1 MEPAAGTD
9 WLSVSVFAAFTV
21 MVLVISSLLGRRA
34 SSAGGYFAAHG
45 QVGWFVNG
53 IAFAGDYLS
62 AASFLGICG
71 LIAFWGF
78 DGFLYSIGYLAGW
91 IVALLVIAEPI
102 RRLGRFTFADALN
115 ARFGSKTV
123 TLAAAI
129 STLVVS
135 LFYLVPQMVGA
146 GALIKPLLGLP
157 QWVGV
162 GLVGVVVTVIVAS
175 AGMVSTTWVQF
186 IKGGLL
192 LALCAILVAL
202 ILGRGFEVHAPG
214 PAREA
219 PARGVGS
226 VTGLP
231 AWAVPGATPD
241 ADGLVRTEGART
253 GALGPIEFLR
263 VFSDS
268 EVAAWRTTKATAPDG
283 TAASTAAPELIRG
296 DLLLQPGNSPT
307 FKGLRS
313 GSALDR
319 VDFVSLMLALFLG
332 TASLPH
338 ILIRY
343 YTVKDVRSARLSTV
357 VGIGAIG
364 TFYVLTLYLG
374 LGAMTGGTLDTSDSN
389 MSAPLLARSF
399 GSVLFALISSVAFFT
414 VLGTVSGLVLAG
426 SGAVA
431 RDLVTTVMG
440 RTPDERAQ
448 VRIARIAALFL
459 GAGAMA
465 LGLLFK
471 DLNASFL
478 VGWAFNVAASANLP
492 ALLMAL
498 FWKRATKQGVA
509 AAIMV
514 GLASSLAW
522 VLLSKDAFEKVYGLP
537 GSGALVPFSQPA
549 LVTIPLGALA
559 GVVVSWLT
567 PTSGPHAASAPPG
580 AAGRPPRDSARAGA

>member
-1 MEPAAGTD
+1 MLANTTPTD
-9 WLSVSVFAAFTV
+9 WVSVGVFGAFTV
-21 MVLVISSLLGRRA
+21 AVLVLSSLLGRRA
-34 SSAGGYFAAHG
+34 SSAKGYFAAHG
-45 QVGWFVNG
+45 QIGWFVNG

-71 LIAFWGF
+71 LIAFWGY

-91 IVALLVIAEPI
+91 IVALLVVAEPI
-102 RRLGRFTFADALN
+102 RRLGKYTFADALN
-115 ARFGSKTV
+115 ARFGSRLV
-123 TLAAAI
+123 TLAAAV
-129 STLVVS
+129 STLLVS
-135 LFYLVPQMVGA
+135 LFYLIPQMVGA

-157 QWVGV
+157 SWVGV
-162 GLVGVVVTVIVAS
+162 VLVGVVVTVIVTT

-192 LALCAILVAL
+192 LSLCAILAAL
-202 ILGRGFEVHAPG
+202 ILGRGFEVRAAG

-219 PARGVGS
+219 PARNVGS
-226 VTGLP
+226 VVALP
-231 AWAVPGATPD
+231 AWAVMEGPPGEAANFAVDP
-241 ADGLVRTEGART
+241 DGLVRTEGART
-253 GALGPIEFLR
+253 GPLGPIDFLR
-263 VFSDS
+263 VFSASDI
-268 EVAAWRTTKATAPDG
+268 AAWRTITAKDETGAVHSMAT
-283 TAASTAAPELIRG
+283 PETIHG
-296 DLLLQPGNSPT
+296 DVLLQPGNSPA
-307 FKGLRS
+307 FRGLRS
-313 GSALDR
+313 GSVTDR

-343 YTVKDVRSARLSTV
+343 YTVSDVRSARLSTV

-364 TFYVLTLYLG
+364 SFYILTLYLG
-374 LGAMTGGTLDTSDSN
+374 LGAMTGGALDTSDSN

-431 RDLVTTVMG
+431 RDLVITVLG
-440 RTPDERAQ
+440 RTPDDHAQ
-448 VRIARIAALFL
+448 VRIARIAALAL
-459 GAGAMA
+459 GTCAMI

-478 VGWAFNVAASANLP
+478 VGWAFNIAASANLP

-498 FWKRATKQGVA
+498 FWKRATKEGIA
-509 AAIMV
+509 TAIIV
-514 GLASSLAW
+514 GLSSSLVW

-537 GSGALVPFSQPA
+537 GADAWMPFSQPA
-549 LVTIPLGALA
+549 LVTIPLGAVAGILVSLA
-559 GVVVSWLT
+559 T
-567 PTSGPHAASAPPG
+567 
-580 AAGRPPRDSARAGA
+580 RPRTQHV

>member
-1 MEPAAGTD
+1 MDSGASTD
-9 WLSVSVFAAFTV
+9 WLSVGVFTAFTV
-21 MVLVISSLLGRRA
+21 TVLVLSSMLGRRA
-34 SSAGGYFAAHG
+34 SSVAGYFAAHG

-53 IAFAGDYLS
+53 VAFAGDYLS

-102 RRLGRFTFADALN
+102 RRLGKFTFADALN
-115 ARFGSKTV
+115 ARFGSKAV

-162 GLVGVVVTVIVAS
+162 GLVGVVVTVIVTT

-192 LALCAILVAL
+192 LALCTVLVAL
-202 ILGRGFEVHAPG
+202 ILGRGFTVHAPG
-214 PAREA
+214 TAREA

-226 VTGLP
+226 VSGLP
-231 AWAVPGATPD
+231 DWAVPDAAPS
-241 ADGLVRTEGART
+241 ADGLVRAEGART
-253 GALGPIEFLR
+253 GPLGPIEYLR

-268 EVAAWRTTKATAPDG
+268 EIAVWRTTKSAGPDG
-283 TAASTAAPELIRG
+283 KPLSTAAAELISG
-296 DLLLQPGNSPT
+296 DLLLQPGNSPA
-307 FKGLRS
+307 FKGLRT
-313 GSALDR
+313 GSVLDR

-374 LGAMTGGTLDTSDSN
+374 LGAMTGGMLDTSDSN
-389 MSAPLLARSF
+389 MAAPLLARSF

-440 RTPDERAQ
+440 RMPDGRAQ
-448 VRIARIAALFL
+448 VRIARLASLGL
-459 GAGAMA
+459 GAGAIA

-509 AAIMV
+509 VAILV
-514 GLASSLAW
+514 GLCSSLAW
-522 VLLSKDAFEKVYGLP
+522 VLLSSEAFERVYGLP
-537 GSGALVPFSQPA
+537 GSAALVPFSQPA
-549 LVTIPLGALA
+549 LVTIPLGAVA
-559 GVVVSWLT
+559 GVIVSLVT
-567 PTSGPHAASAPPG
+567 APRASRAMRLGSGS
-580 AAGRPPRDSARAGA
+580 

>member
-1 MEPAAGTD
+1 
-9 WLSVSVFAAFTV
+9 
-21 MVLVISSLLGRRA
+21 
-34 SSAGGYFAAHG
+34 
-45 QVGWFVNG
+45 
-53 IAFAGDYLS
+53 
-62 AASFLGICG
+62 
-71 LIAFWGF
+71 
-78 DGFLYSIGYLAGW
+78 
-91 IVALLVIAEPI
+91 
-102 RRLGRFTFADALN
+102 
-115 ARFGSKTV
+115 
-123 TLAAAI
+123 
-129 STLVVS
+129 
-135 LFYLVPQMVGA
+135 
-146 GALIKPLLGLP
+146 
-157 QWVGV
+157 
-162 GLVGVVVTVIVAS
+162 
-175 AGMVSTTWVQF
+175 MVSTTWVQF

-231 AWAVPGATPD
+231 AWAVPGVTPD
-241 ADGLVRTEGART
+241 ADGMVRTEGART

-268 EVAAWRTTKATAPDG
+268 EVAAWRTTKSTGADG
-283 TAASTAAPELIRG
+283 TAGSTAAPELIRG

-313 GSALDR
+313 GSVLDR

-374 LGAMTGGTLDTSDSN
+374 LGAMTGGMLDTSDSN
-389 MSAPLLARSF
+389 MAAPLLARSF

-440 RTPDERAQ
+440 KTPDEREQ

-459 GAGAMA
+459 GAVAMA

-471 DLNASFL
+471 DFNASFL

-498 FWKRATKQGVA
+498 FWKRATKQGVT

-522 VLLSKDAFEKVYGLP
+522 VLLSKEAFEKVYGLP
-537 GSGALVPFSQPA
+537 GTDALMPFSQPA
-549 LVTIPLGALA
+549 VVTVPLGALA
-559 GVVVSWLT
+559 GVVVSLLT
-567 PTSGPHAASAPPG
+567 TPQKKT
-580 AAGRPPRDSARAGA
+580 RPEA

>member
-1 MEPAAGTD
+1 MPAGAD
-9 WLSVSVFAAFTV
+9 WLSIAVFGAFTV
-21 MVLVISSLLGRRA
+21 AVLVLSSLLGRRA
-34 SSAGGYFAAHG
+34 KSAQGYFAAHG

-71 LIAFWGF
+71 LIAFWGY

-91 IVALLVIAEPI
+91 IVALLVVAEPI
-102 RRLGRFTFADALN
+102 RRLGRYTFADALN
-115 ARFGSKTV
+115 ARFGSRLV
-123 TLAAAI
+123 TASAAV

-157 QWVGV
+157 HWAGV
-162 GLVGVVVTVIVAS
+162 ALVGVVVTVIVAT

-192 LALCAILVAL
+192 LALCAVLVAL
-202 ILGRGFEVHAPG
+202 ILGRGFEVHDPG
-214 PAREA
+214 PARDA
-219 PARGVGS
+219 PARDVGGIS
-226 VTGLP
+226 ALP
-231 AWAVPGATPD
+231 AWAVPGAQADPD
-241 ADGLVRTEGART
+241 GMVRAEGART
-253 GALGPIEFLR
+253 GPLGPVSFLK
-263 VFSDS
+263 VFAAS
-268 EVAAWRTTKATAPDG
+268 EVAAWRTAKVTGADG
-283 TAASTAAPELIRG
+283 SVRSVAAPERIAG
-296 DLLLQPGNSPT
+296 SELLLPGNSPT
-307 FKGLRS
+307 FRGLRS

-319 VDFVSLMLALFLG
+319 VDFVSLMVALFLG

-343 YTVKDVRSARLSTV
+343 YTVPDVRSARLSTV

-364 TFYVLTLYLG
+364 SFYVLTLFLG
-374 LGAMTGGTLDTSDSN
+374 LGAMTGGHLDTGDSN
-389 MSAPLLARSF
+389 MSAPLLARGF

-431 RDLVTTVMG
+431 RDLVTTVLG
-440 RTPDERAQ
+440 RTPDDRGQ
-448 VRIARIAALFL
+448 VRIARGAALVL

-498 FWKRATKQGVA
+498 FWKRATRQGIA
-509 AAIMV
+509 ASILV

-522 VLLSKDAFEKVYGLP
+522 VLLSKDAFEKVYGLA
-537 GSGALVPFSQPA
+537 GTDALAPFSQPA
-549 LVTIPLGALA
+549 IVTIPLSAIAGIAL
-559 GVVVSWLT
+559 SLLT
-567 PTSGPHAASAPPG
+567 RAAPLPGP
-580 AAGRPPRDSARAGA
+580 RPDTQE

>member
-1 MEPAAGTD
+1 MSPAEVSPAAAPTD
-9 WLSVSVFAAFTV
+9 WFSVSVFAAFTV
-21 MVLVISSLLGRRA
+21 AVLVLSLLLARRTVGA
-34 SSAGGYFAAHG
+34 KGYFAAHG
-45 QVGWFVNG
+45 QIGWFVNG

-71 LIAFWGF
+71 LIAFWGY

-91 IVALLVIAEPI
+91 IVALLVVAEPI
-102 RRLGRFTFADALN
+102 RRLGKYTFADALN
-115 ARFGSKTV
+115 ARFGSRLV
-123 TLAAAI
+123 TLAAAV

-157 QWVGV
+157 AWAGV
-162 GLVGVVVTVIVAS
+162 GLVGVVVTVIVAT

-192 LALCAILVAL
+192 LALCAVLAGL
-202 ILGRGFEVHAPG
+202 ILGRGFTVHAPG
-214 PAREA
+214 AARPA
-219 PARGVGS
+219 PARQVGS
-226 VTGLP
+226 VSALP
-231 AWAVPGATPD
+231 AWSVPGAVAD
-241 ADGLVRTEGART
+241 ADGMVRQEGAHT
-253 GALGPIEFLR
+253 GALGPVAFLR
-263 VFSDS
+263 VFSESDI
-268 EVAAWRTTKATAPDG
+268 AAWRTSKVTNDAG
-283 TAASTAAPELIRG
+283 VVQSVAAPEVIRG

-307 FKGLRS
+307 FRGLRS
-313 GSALDR
+313 GSVLDR

-343 YTVKDVRSARLSTV
+343 YTVPDVRSARLSTV

-364 TFYVLTLYLG
+364 SFYVLTLYLG

-399 GSVLFALISSVAFFT
+399 GSLLFALISSVAFFT

-431 RDLVTTVMG
+431 RDLVTTVMN
-440 RTPDERAQ
+440 RAPTERAQ
-448 VRIARIAALFL
+448 VRIARIAALVL
-459 GAGAMA
+459 GTGAMV

-498 FWKRATKQGVA
+498 FWKRATKQGIA
-509 AAIMV
+509 TAIMV
-514 GLASSLAW
+514 GLVSSLAW

-537 GSGALVPFSQPA
+537 PTDALVPFSQPA

-559 GVVVSWLT
+559 GVIVSLLT
-567 PTSGPHAASAPPG
+567 
-580 AAGRPPRDSARAGA
+580 RPRETR

>member
-1 MEPAAGTD
+1 
-9 WLSVSVFAAFTV
+9 
-21 MVLVISSLLGRRA
+21 
-34 SSAGGYFAAHG
+34 
-45 QVGWFVNG
+45 
-53 IAFAGDYLS
+53 
-62 AASFLGICG
+62 
-71 LIAFWGF
+71 
-78 DGFLYSIGYLAGW
+78 
-91 IVALLVIAEPI
+91 
-102 RRLGRFTFADALN
+102 
-115 ARFGSKTV
+115 V

-162 GLVGVVVTVIVAS
+162 GLVGVVVTVIVTT

-202 ILGRGFEVHAPG
+202 ILGRGFTVHAPG

-226 VTGLP
+226 VSGLP
-231 AWAVPGATPD
+231 GWAVPGAVPD
-241 ADGLVRTEGART
+241 ADGLVRTEGAHT
-253 GALGPIEFLR
+253 GPLGPVEYLR
-263 VFSDS
+263 VFGES
-268 EVAAWRTTKATAPDG
+268 EIAAWRTTRSTGADG
-283 TAASTAAPELIRG
+283 QVTSIAAPELIRG
-296 DLLLQPGNSPT
+296 NLLLQPGNSPT

-313 GSALDR
+313 GGAMDR
-319 VDFVSLMLALFLG
+319 IDFVSLMLALFLG

-374 LGAMTGGTLDTSDSN
+374 LGAMTGGVLDTSDSN
-389 MSAPLLARSF
+389 MAAPLLARSF

-448 VRIARIAALFL
+448 VRIARIASLGL

-498 FWKRATKQGVA
+498 FWRRATRQGVA
-509 AAIMV
+509 TAIMV
-514 GLASSLAW
+514 GLCSSLAW

-537 GSGALVPFSQPA
+537 GGDALVPFSQPA
-549 LVTIPLGALA
+549 LVTIPLSAIA
-559 GVVVSWLT
+559 GVVVSLAT
-567 PTSGPHAASAPPG
+567 
-580 AAGRPPRDSARAGA
+580 GRGTRTGSPRA

>member
-1 MEPAAGTD
+1 VEPAAATD
-9 WLSVSVFAAFTV
+9 WVSVGVFAAFTA
-21 MVLVISSLLGRRA
+21 MVLVLSSLLGRRA

-91 IVALLVIAEPI
+91 IVALLVVAEPI
-102 RRLGRFTFADALN
+102 RRLGKFTFADALN
-115 ARFGSKTV
+115 ARFGSKAV
-123 TLAAAI
+123 TLAAAV

-157 QWVGV
+157 HWVGV
-162 GLVGVVVTVIVAS
+162 GLVGVVVTVIVAT

-192 LALCAILVAL
+192 LALCAVLVAL

-226 VTGLP
+226 IAGLP
-231 AWAVPGATPD
+231 AWAVPGAVPD
-241 ADGLVRTEGART
+241 PDGLVRTEGART
-253 GALGPIEFLR
+253 GALGPVEFLR

-268 EVAAWRTTKATAPDG
+268 EVAAWRTTKATGPDG
-283 TAASTAAPELIRG
+283 RAANVAAPELVRG
-296 DLLLQPGNSPT
+296 DLLLLPGNSPA

-313 GSALDR
+313 GSVLDR

-364 TFYVLTLYLG
+364 SFYVLTLYLG
-374 LGAMTGGTLDTSDSN
+374 LGAMTGGVLDTSDSN
-389 MSAPLLARSF
+389 MAAPLLARSF

-431 RDLVTTVMG
+431 RDLATTVLG
-440 RTPDERAQ
+440 KAPDERSQ
-448 VRIARIAALFL
+448 VRIARVAALAL

-498 FWKRATKQGVA
+498 FWKRATWQGVV
-509 AAIMV
+509 AAIVV

-537 GSGALVPFSQPA
+537 GADALVPFSQPA

-559 GVVVSWLT
+559 GVVASWMT
-567 PTSGPHAASAPPG
+567 RAPQ
-580 AAGRPPRDSARAGA
+580 AGAHAHEHP

>member
-1 MEPAAGTD
+1 
-9 WLSVSVFAAFTV
+9 
-21 MVLVISSLLGRRA
+21 
-34 SSAGGYFAAHG
+34 
-45 QVGWFVNG
+45 
-53 IAFAGDYLS
+53 
-62 AASFLGICG
+62 
-71 LIAFWGF
+71 
-78 DGFLYSIGYLAGW
+78 
-91 IVALLVIAEPI
+91 
-102 RRLGRFTFADALN
+102 
-115 ARFGSKTV
+115 
-123 TLAAAI
+123 
-129 STLVVS
+129 
-135 LFYLVPQMVGA
+135 
-146 GALIKPLLGLP
+146 
-157 QWVGV
+157 
-162 GLVGVVVTVIVAS
+162 
-175 AGMVSTTWVQF
+175 VQF

-226 VTGLP
+226 VAGLP
-231 AWAVPGATPD
+231 AWAVPRATPD

-268 EVAAWRTTKATAPDG
+268 EVAAWRTTKTTGADG
-283 TAASTAAPELIRG
+283 TAVSTAAPELIRG

-313 GSALDR
+313 GSVLDR

-374 LGAMTGGTLDTSDSN
+374 LGAMTGGMLDTSDSN
-389 MSAPLLARSF
+389 MAAPLLARSF

-440 RTPDERAQ
+440 KTPDEREQ

-459 GAGAMA
+459 GAVAMA

-471 DLNASFL
+471 NFNASFL

-498 FWKRATKQGVA
+498 FWKRATKQGVT

-522 VLLSKDAFEKVYGLP
+522 VLLSKEAFEKVYGLP
-537 GSGALVPFSQPA
+537 GTDALMPFSQPA
-549 LVTIPLGALA
+549 VVTVPLGALA
-559 GVVVSWLT
+559 GVVVSLLT
-567 PTSGPHAASAPPG
+567 TPQKKT
-580 AAGRPPRDSARAGA
+580 RPEA

>member
-1 MEPAAGTD
+1 MEQAAATD
-9 WLSVSVFAAFTV
+9 WLSVGVFAAFTV
-21 MVLVISSLLGRRA
+21 MVLVLSSLLGRRA

-91 IVALLVIAEPI
+91 IVALLVVAEPI
-102 RRLGRFTFADALN
+102 RRLGKFTFADALN

-162 GLVGVVVTVIVAS
+162 GLVGVVVTVIVAT

-192 LALCAILVAL
+192 LALCAILAAL

-219 PARGVGS
+219 PVRGVGS
-226 VTGLP
+226 VAGLP

-268 EVAAWRTTKATAPDG
+268 EVAAWRTTKT
-283 TAASTAAPELIRG
+283 TAADGATVSTAAPELIRG

-313 GSALDR
+313 GSVLDR

-364 TFYVLTLYLG
+364 SFYVLTLYLG
-374 LGAMTGGTLDTSDSN
+374 LGAMTGGMLDTSDSN

-440 RTPDERAQ
+440 KTPDEREQ

-471 DLNASFL
+471 NFNASFL

-522 VLLSKDAFEKVYGLP
+522 VLLSKEAFEKVYGLP
-537 GSGALVPFSQPA
+537 GTDALMPFSQPA
-549 LVTIPLGALA
+549 VVTVPLGAIA
-559 GVVVSWLT
+559 GIVVSLLT
-567 PTSGPHAASAPPG
+567 APQKKT
-580 AAGRPPRDSARAGA
+580 RPEA

>member
-1 MEPAAGTD
+1 MDGAAGTD
-9 WLSVSVFAAFTV
+9 WLSVGVFTAFTLT
-21 MVLVISSLLGRRA
+21 VLVLSTMLGRRA
-34 SSAGGYFAAHG
+34 SSVSGYFAAHG

-53 IAFAGDYLS
+53 VAFAGDYLS

-102 RRLGRFTFADALN
+102 RRLGKFTFADALN
-115 ARFGSKTV
+115 ARFGSKAV

-162 GLVGVVVTVIVAS
+162 GLVGVVVTVIVTT

-192 LALCAILVAL
+192 LALCTVLVAL
-202 ILGRGFEVHAPG
+202 ILGRGFTVNAPG

-226 VTGLP
+226 VSGLP
-231 AWAVPGATPD
+231 EWSVSGATPS
-241 ADGLVRTEGART
+241 ADGMVRDEGART
-253 GALGPIEFLR
+253 GALGPIEYLR

-268 EVAAWRTTKATAPDG
+268 EIAVWRTTKSAGPDG
-283 TAASTAAPELIRG
+283 RTVSTAAPELISG
-296 DLLLQPGNSPT
+296 DLLLQPGNSPA

-313 GSALDR
+313 GSVLDR

-374 LGAMTGGTLDTSDSN
+374 LGAMTGGMLDTSDSN
-389 MSAPLLARSF
+389 MAAPLLARSF

-440 RTPDERAQ
+440 RMPDGRTQ
-448 VRIARIAALFL
+448 VRIARLASLGL
-459 GAGAMA
+459 GAGAIA

-498 FWKRATKQGVA
+498 FWRRATKQGVA
-509 AAIMV
+509 VAIMV
-514 GLASSLAW
+514 GLCSSLAW
-522 VLLSKDAFEKVYGLP
+522 VLLSSEAFERVYGLP
-537 GSGALVPFSQPA
+537 GLAALVPFSQPA
-549 LVTIPLGALA
+549 LVTIPLGAVA
-559 GVVVSWLT
+559 GVVVSLL
-567 PTSGPHAASAPPG
+567 SAPRESRSVRFG
-580 AAGRPPRDSARAGA
+580 SGG

>member
-1 MEPAAGTD
+1 
-9 WLSVSVFAAFTV
+9 
-21 MVLVISSLLGRRA
+21 
-34 SSAGGYFAAHG
+34 
-45 QVGWFVNG
+45 
-53 IAFAGDYLS
+53 
-62 AASFLGICG
+62 
-71 LIAFWGF
+71 
-78 DGFLYSIGYLAGW
+78 
-91 IVALLVIAEPI
+91 
-102 RRLGRFTFADALN
+102 
-115 ARFGSKTV
+115 
-123 TLAAAI
+123 
-129 STLVVS
+129 
-135 LFYLVPQMVGA
+135 
-146 GALIKPLLGLP
+146 
-157 QWVGV
+157 
-162 GLVGVVVTVIVAS
+162 VGVVVTVIVAT

-226 VTGLP
+226 VAGLP

-268 EVAAWRTTKATAPDG
+268 EVAAWRTSKTTGADG
-283 TAASTAAPELIRG
+283 TAVSTAAPELIRG

-313 GSALDR
+313 GSVLDR

-364 TFYVLTLYLG
+364 SFYVLTLYLG
-374 LGAMTGGTLDTSDSN
+374 LGAMTGGMLDTSDSN
-389 MSAPLLARSF
+389 MAAPLLARSF

-440 RTPDERAQ
+440 KTPDEREQ

-471 DLNASFL
+471 NFNASFL

-522 VLLSKDAFEKVYGLP
+522 VLLSKEAFEKVYGLP
-537 GSGALVPFSQPA
+537 GADALMPFSQPA
-549 LVTIPLGALA
+549 VVTVPLGALA
-559 GVVVSWLT
+559 GVVVSLLT
-567 PTSGPHAASAPPG
+567 APQKKT
-580 AAGRPPRDSARAGA
+580 RPEA

>member
-1 MEPAAGTD
+1 
-9 WLSVSVFAAFTV
+9 
-21 MVLVISSLLGRRA
+21 
-34 SSAGGYFAAHG
+34 
-45 QVGWFVNG
+45 
-53 IAFAGDYLS
+53 
-62 AASFLGICG
+62 
-71 LIAFWGF
+71 
-78 DGFLYSIGYLAGW
+78 
-91 IVALLVIAEPI
+91 
-102 RRLGRFTFADALN
+102 
-115 ARFGSKTV
+115 
-123 TLAAAI
+123 
-129 STLVVS
+129 
-135 LFYLVPQMVGA
+135 MVGA

-162 GLVGVVVTVIVAS
+162 GLVGVVVTVIVTT

-202 ILGRGFEVHAPG
+202 ILGRGFTVHAPG

-226 VTGLP
+226 VSGLP
-231 AWAVPGATPD
+231 GWAVPGAVPD
-241 ADGLVRTEGART
+241 ADGLVRTEGAHT
-253 GALGPIEFLR
+253 GPLGPVEYLR
-263 VFSDS
+263 VFGES
-268 EVAAWRTTKATAPDG
+268 EIAAWRTTRSTGADG
-283 TAASTAAPELIRG
+283 QVTSIAAPELIRG
-296 DLLLQPGNSPT
+296 NLLLQPGNSPT

-313 GSALDR
+313 GGAMDR
-319 VDFVSLMLALFLG
+319 IDFVSLMLALFLG

-374 LGAMTGGTLDTSDSN
+374 LGAMTGGVLDTSDSN
-389 MSAPLLARSF
+389 MAAPLLARSF

-448 VRIARIAALFL
+448 VRIARIASLGL

-498 FWKRATKQGVA
+498 FWRRATRQGVA
-509 AAIMV
+509 TAIMV
-514 GLASSLAW
+514 GLCSSLAW

-537 GSGALVPFSQPA
+537 GADALVPFSQPA
-549 LVTIPLGALA
+549 LVTIPLSAIA
-559 GVVVSWLT
+559 GVVVSLAT
-567 PTSGPHAASAPPG
+567 
-580 AAGRPPRDSARAGA
+580 GRGTRTGSPRA

>member
-1 MEPAAGTD
+1 
-9 WLSVSVFAAFTV
+9 
-21 MVLVISSLLGRRA
+21 
-34 SSAGGYFAAHG
+34 
-45 QVGWFVNG
+45 
-53 IAFAGDYLS
+53 
-62 AASFLGICG
+62 
-71 LIAFWGF
+71 
-78 DGFLYSIGYLAGW
+78 
-91 IVALLVIAEPI
+91 
-102 RRLGRFTFADALN
+102 
-115 ARFGSKTV
+115 
-123 TLAAAI
+123 
-129 STLVVS
+129 
-135 LFYLVPQMVGA
+135 
-146 GALIKPLLGLP
+146 
-157 QWVGV
+157 
-162 GLVGVVVTVIVAS
+162 VIVTT

-202 ILGRGFEVHAPG
+202 ILGRGFTVHAPG

-226 VTGLP
+226 VSGLP
-231 AWAVPGATPD
+231 GWAVPGAVPD
-241 ADGLVRTEGART
+241 ADGLVRTEGAHT
-253 GALGPIEFLR
+253 GPLGPVEYLR
-263 VFSDS
+263 VFGES
-268 EVAAWRTTKATAPDG
+268 EIAAWRTTRSTGADG
-283 TAASTAAPELIRG
+283 QVTSIAAPELIRG
-296 DLLLQPGNSPT
+296 NLLLQPGNSPT

-313 GSALDR
+313 GGAMDR
-319 VDFVSLMLALFLG
+319 IDFVSLMLALFLG

-374 LGAMTGGTLDTSDSN
+374 LGAMTGGVLDTSDSN
-389 MSAPLLARSF
+389 MAAPLLARSF

-448 VRIARIAALFL
+448 VRIARIASLGL

-498 FWKRATKQGVA
+498 FWKRATRQGVA
-509 AAIMV
+509 TAIMM
-514 GLASSLAW
+514 GLCSSLAW

-537 GSGALVPFSQPA
+537 GADALVPFSQPA
-549 LVTIPLGALA
+549 LVTIPLSAIA
-559 GVVVSWLT
+559 GVVVSLAT
-567 PTSGPHAASAPPG
+567 GRGTRARPH
-580 AAGRPPRDSARAGA
+580 RA